1 MRYWFFS
8 DAALVQ
14 RLLEAPD
21 AAEGPWREFLR
32 RYSNLFLKVIWQ
44 VETDH
49 DAVMDAYV
57 EVCSRLAADGF
68 AKLRQYNPD
77 RQERAA
83 KLSTWLAVV
92 VRNMSLEQRRTRLGR
107 RRMPKAVLALSEV
120 EQTVFKRYY
129 WDGYTPEDIK
139 HQLGSD
145 TDVQAALDRID
156 ALALRPSKAWA
167 SEQAPPLARF
177 DEQQHS
183 HVAEDAE
190 AWAAWFEH
198 AVQQLPAQEQLA
210 LRLRFWEG
218 LTAPQ
223 IATAL
228 GIPPRKVYT
237 LLDRATRTLRTYAE
251 AER

>member
-1 MRYWFFS
+1 MRYWFYS
-8 DAALVQ
+8 DAALLQ

-32 RYSNLFLKVIWQ
+32 RYSNLFLSVIWQ
-44 VETDH
+44 VEKEQ

-57 EVCSRLAADGF
+57 EVCRRLAANGF

-77 RQERAA
+77 RRERAA

-92 VRNMSLEQRRTRLGR
+92 VRNISLEQRRTRLGR
-107 RRMPKAVLALSEV
+107 RRLPKAVLALSAV

-129 WDGYTPEDIK
+129 WEGYTPQEIAY
-139 HQLGSD
+139 QLGD
-145 TDVQAALDRID
+145 AADVMAILDRID

-167 SEQAPPLARF
+167 SEQPLPLASF
-177 DEQQHS
+177 NEQQHGMAS
-183 HVAEDAE
+183 DDVE
-190 AWAAWFEH
+190 AWTTWFEH
-198 AVQQLPAQEQLA
+198 ALEQLPDQEQLA

-223 IATAL
+223 IATAMKV
-228 GIPPRKVYT
+228 PPRKVYT
-237 LLDRATRTLRTYAE
+237 LLDRAVRTLRTHAA